1 MLSTTLVII
10 KWSVDIIENSK
21 RFNLILV
28 SCIRIIYLHK
38 VYRVFHKFCQKIN
51 QNFLNF
57 KKINTSKNKQFT
69 KINTL
74 KIHIFFDSHEKIS
87 TPRLVVLNV
96 CFMIL
101 ELIFMTL
108 NFNHKILTIS
118 EILG

>member
-57 KKINTSKNKQFT
+57 KKINT
-69 KINTL
+69 L

-87 TPRLVVLNV
+87 TPKLVVLNV